1 MKRLLYLLTPLLLL
15 AALLYWGDRIAARLL
30 DAELPGILS
39 RELGIPVTLGP
50 TRVRLLKLVV
60 SSPEL
65 VMGNPAD
72 PAIHATNVNVSLHW
86 SDLLQRE
93 LRLRQASADRLS
105 VNPARWPGN
114 DDPWPTDYSFL
125 DPYLPDQ
132 LRLEHGLYIADER
145 HYPVA
150 AARWR
155 RQEDGASLDWQY
167 TLDGVPVAVQ
177 ASLKSLPDL
186 LRLQRLQL
194 QLAVTAK
201 DKPDS
206 RVSADLTIQP
216 GNASGYQLS
225 ALVAAAGMQARI
237 DSGNRESWTLPEQSS
252 THIKALDIGSLRTLL
267 DHYEPAEPGSGTTA
281 ATAVLPRL
289 DLPAHQGQLNIG
301 ELRWHKQ
308 VGTDTVLNFT
318 TGAEGITL
326 PSFSSHGA
334 AGDLSGSARLGSS
347 ASGWR
352 LDLIAQITAAE
363 AGQGLAAPFL
373 DSQWTWHAG
382 RARMSA
388 EGSTW
393 QALLNT
399 LQGEVNLDGSH
410 RGEEETPVI
419 IAAKLDNRPTE
430 LALEELDI
438 QLAGGQIQGSI
449 SLSGDAQRRLSG
461 KLSAQHLDLNTLL
474 PPTTDTD
481 TAGIALPAFLQA
493 LPEMDMDWQLEFSD
507 LQVRLVHLQRGAIT
521 LQRTGSS
528 GFMTVAAQSEYGGRA
543 SLHLQGQRSTGQAT
557 DFDVEAT
564 LQQVNLPRLFSQA
577 TTLTDSRTSGTIK
590 ASSSGSNATEI
601 FAALRGTAELN
612 IDFRQ
617 DHDWRRPP
625 RPEEQLKISGV
636 ARPVMAGDRI
646 TGLDIS
652 ELAVDSLRQNLTG
665 DLSMVDGR
673 KPWLI
678 ATLESEQLDIPV
690 LLAETSG
697 QQAGDS
703 DTDDLSALK
712 KLGTARLSLNARSLQ
727 LSSKALLSDVDLQLS
742 SQPEQLAVD
751 RLDFAMQGG
760 TFKSHGAISWRD
772 TGAALSVDARVVDLP
787 IDDLLAEEA
796 AARKIPVS
804 GTLSLQS
811 EGGTVA
817 ELLGDLNGSV
827 ELESS
832 PDPGDP
838 QGSAARKVSMTAR
851 RIPDGMQATISSLQ
865 WGDTD
870 LRGSV
875 VYHETTPPRIEVQL
889 DGGKLSLLPW
899 EDADKPSPEDSAKPE
914 EGSIVT
920 RTARAGIDMVGD
932 VVLAPLRLLSG
943 PREAEPGDKIF
954 SKDPLPLSWIN
965 DYQLEIRGK
974 LDSLESIEA
983 RASDLELTVD
993 MRDGQLSAE
1002 ARAAVVNRGKAWI
1015 KVQLDASQQPASL
1028 HLNGEFSKL
1037 QGPLVKAA
1045 IPRSGYFDVRSQGDS
1060 QAELAAAVDGLVYLE
1075 LGAGPLDY
1083 SKLMLLTADVAT
1095 AAFDALIPSSHD
1107 KQPKLECA
1115 LTLGVFKDGKGITP
1129 YGYAARTRQANLVG
1143 KVELDLKKELIHMNF
1158 SSSSRKGVGMSVGNV
1173 FSNTIEIEG
1182 ALTDPKII
1190 PDATGLI
1197 WRGWAAILTGGLSI
1211 VGESVLKRAL
1221 ASENPCTSVQKHI
1234 RKDLCGSDQPAAQSP
1249 LICPPAPA
1257 G

>member
-1 MKRLLYLLTPLLLL
+1 MKRLLFLCAPLLLL
-15 AALLYWGDRIAARLL
+15 AALLHWGDRIAARLL
-30 DAELPGILS
+30 DAELPHILS

-72 PAIHATNVNVSLHW
+72 PAIRATDVSVSLHW
-86 SDLLQRE
+86 SDLLHRE

-114 DDPWPTDYSFL
+114 DNPWPTDYSFL

-132 LRLEHGLYIADER
+132 LRLENGLYIATDR

-150 AARWR
+150 AAHWR
-155 RQEDGASLDWQY
+155 RQGDSASLDWQY
-167 TLDGVPVAVQ
+167 TLDGVPVVLEAKLQ
-177 ASLKSLPDL
+177 SLPDL
-186 LRLQRLQL
+186 LRLARLQL
-194 QLAVTAK
+194 ELAVTAQGK
-201 DKPDS
+201 ADS
-206 RVSADLTIQP
+206 RISGELTIQP
-216 GNASGYQLS
+216 GTAGGYQLS
-225 ALVAAAGMQARI
+225 ARVAAAALQARI
-237 DSGNRESWTLPEQSS
+237 DSGNKESWALPEQST
-252 THIKALDIGSLRTLL
+252 THIKTLDIHSLRVLL
-267 DHYEPAEPGSGTTA
+267 DNYDQADPSPATED
-281 ATAVLPRL
+281 LPRL
-289 DLPAHQGQLNIG
+289 DLPTHQGQLTID
-301 ELRWHKQ
+301 EIRWHKQ
-308 VGTDTVLNFT
+308 VRTGNVLEFT
-318 TGAEGITL
+318 TGAEGVTL
-326 PSFSSHGA
+326 PSFASHGA

-352 LDLIAQITAAE
+352 LDLIAQVKAAE
-363 AGQGLAAPFL
+363 ASQGLATPFL
-373 DSQWTWHAG
+373 DSQWSWHAG
-382 RARMSA
+382 RARITA
-388 EGSTW
+388 EGSNW
-393 QALLNT
+393 QTLLNT
-399 LQGEVNLDGSH
+399 LQGEIDLQGSH
-410 RGEEETPVI
+410 RGEQETPVI
-419 IAAKLDNRPTE
+419 IAAQLDNRPNE
-430 LALEELDI
+430 LALETLDI
-438 QLAGGQIQGSI
+438 QLAGGQISGSA
-449 SLSGDAQRRLSG
+449 SLSGNAPRRLSG
-461 KLSAQHLDLNTLL
+461 KLSARHLDLNTLL
-474 PPTTDTD
+474 PPTPEDD
-481 TAGIALPAFLQA
+481 AAGVALPAFLQA
-493 LPEMDMDWQLEFSD
+493 LPDMDLDWQLDVSD
-507 LQVRLVHLQRGAIT
+507 LQLRQLPIERGAIT
-521 LQRTGSS
+521 LQRTDSGGLMTLEVQSAFGGSADLRLQARR
-528 GFMTVAAQSEYGGRA
+528 AAGETID
-543 SLHLQGQRSTGQAT
+543 LEL
-557 DFDVEAT
+557 EAA
-564 LQQVNLPRLFSQA
+564 LQQANLPKLFRQES
-577 TTLTDSRTSGTIK
+577 TLTDSRTSGIIK
-590 ASSSGSNATEI
+590 ASGSGSNPAEI

-617 DHDWRRPP
+617 DHDWQRPP

-636 ARPVMAGDRI
+636 ARPVMAEDRI

-652 ELAVDSLRQNLTG
+652 ALKVDSLQQNLTG
-665 DLSMVDGR
+665 NLSMVDGR

-678 ATLESEQLDIPV
+678 ATLESEKLDIPA
-690 LLAETSG
+690 LLATTSS
-697 QQAGDS
+697 QQAGDN
-703 DTDDLSALK
+703 DTDDLSALR
-712 KLGTARLSLNARSLQ
+712 KLGDARLSLKARSLQ
-727 LSSKALLSDVDLQLS
+727 LSKALLSDVDLQIDS
-742 SQPEQLAVD
+742 RSGQLAVD

-772 TGAALSVDARVVDLP
+772 TSAALSVDAQVVDLP
-787 IDDLLAEEA
+787 IDDFLDEKA

-817 ELLGDLNGSV
+817 ELLGDLNGSL
-827 ELESS
+827 ELASS

-838 QGSAARKVSMTAR
+838 QGSPARKVSMTAR
-851 RIPDGMQATISSLQ
+851 RIPDGMQATIRSLQ

-875 VYHETTPPRIEVQL
+875 VFHDTTPPRIEVQL

-899 EDADKPSPEDSAKPE
+899 EDVDKPSPDAAAKPQEDSL
-914 EGSIVT
+914 IT
-920 RTARAGIDMVGD
+920 RTARAGLDMVGD

-954 SKDPLPLSWIN
+954 SKDPLPLSWIKE
-965 DYQLEIRGK
+965 YQLEIRGK

-983 RASDLELTVD
+983 RASDLELTVAIE
-993 MRDGQLSAE
+993 DGQLSAE
-1002 ARAAVVNRGKAWI
+1002 ARAAAFNRGAAWI

-1028 HLNGEFSKL
+1028 HLNGEFRNL
-1037 QGPLVKAA
+1037 QGPVVKAA

-1060 QAELAAAVDGLVYLE
+1060 QAALAAAVDGLIYLE
-1075 LGAGPLDY
+1075 LGSGPLDY

-1095 AAFDALIPSSHD
+1095 AAFDTLIPGSRE
-1107 KQPKLECA
+1107 KQPELECA

-1143 KVELDLKKELIHMNF
+1143 KVELDLKTEIIHMNF

-1182 ALTDPKII
+1182 ALSDPKII
-1190 PDATGLI
+1190 PDATGLL

-1234 RKDLCGSDQPAAQSP
+1234 RKDLCGSEQPAAQSP
-1249 LICPPAPA
+1249 LICPPGPV